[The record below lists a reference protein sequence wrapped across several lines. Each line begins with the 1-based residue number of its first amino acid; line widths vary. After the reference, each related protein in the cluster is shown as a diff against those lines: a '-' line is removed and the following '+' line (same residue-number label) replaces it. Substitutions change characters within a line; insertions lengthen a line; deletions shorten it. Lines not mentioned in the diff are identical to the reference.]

1 MEVQGSFQ
9 PRSTHGLNPAS
20 ELPSSNRL
28 SSRVTGSF
36 SYCRL
41 NIPRIPPLSARD
53 ENEIPSPLL
62 QHALDAER
70 EWEAVEVQRRRI
82 IIQALAFSPSLQECL
97 TASVL
102 SDEPPVSSGTTM
114 RILKLRRTLG
124 GKQACNQSL
133 LSPNLFALLATC
145 EARPSYPLE
154 TTLHTD
160 RGDSIIL
167 SGKSVLVSLYQCNP
181 QPVIAPS
188 FPTTITRTTPF
199 VHRLAKEILPVPYLY
214 LQHRLF
220 PVAAG
225 KRLTFSS
232 RLTGSAQLCGCPVF
246 LFHRSSEL
254 LDNFFVYGP

>member
-102 SDEPPVSSGTTM
+102 SEFLPPLDLPPFIPYLVIPST
-114 RILKLRRTLG
+114 
-124 GKQACNQSL
+124 
-133 LSPNLFALLATC
+133 NLFFLDLL
-145 EARPSYPLE
+145 PIY
-154 TTLHTD
+154 
-160 RGDSIIL
+160 
-167 SGKSVLVSLYQCNP
+167 
-181 QPVIAPS
+181 
-188 FPTTITRTTPF
+188 
-199 VHRLAKEILPVPYLY
+199 
-214 LQHRLF
+214 
-220 PVAAG
+220 
-225 KRLTFSS
+225 
-232 RLTGSAQLCGCPVF
+232 
-246 LFHRSSEL
+246 
-254 LDNFFVYGP
+254 